1 MQWEHIPEG
10 SIILVSEEHF
20 SEEVTDGSWVK
31 LVEISMEEYSKKEG
45 SLILIVW
52 LNLVC
57 KMIIFMVLNNLTL
70 NYLLKLNLL
79 DFTNLSLKIFSR
91 FFISEIGRCL
101 IVDGLIVTV

>member
-1 MQWEHIPEG
+1 MGAYNRGINHSSLRGTFLWGSDRWELG
-10 SIILVSEEHF
+10 
-20 SEEVTDGSWVK
+20 
-31 LVEISMEEYSKKEG
+31 EIGGDKEG